1 MSLEK
6 LLYRFLLDSPGT
18 LLNSGE
24 SIGIG
29 VLGMG
34 DMGGDVDIGDNDDDW
49 HPDDDDE
56 GKKDEDEFVDQG
68 ERGVE
73 EQVES
78 ESFLGLLWHWM
89 VSLTG
94 SGLLLVPLSMLSNDW
109 QHWSGHC
116 VPVSVWGRPGL
127 TRSYQG
133 PGQSQAASQA
143 ASP

>member
-34 DMGGDVDIGDNDDDW
+34 DMGGDVDIGDSDDDW
-49 HPDDDDE
+49 HPEDDE
-56 GKKDEDEFVDQG
+56 GKKDEEEFVDQG

-73 EQVES
+73 EQVDS
-78 ESFLGLLWHWM
+78 ESFLGLLWLHWI

-109 QHWSGHC
+109 QHSSG
-116 VPVSVWGRPGL
+116 
-127 TRSYQG
+127 Q
-133 PGQSQAASQA
+133 
-143 ASP
+143 